1 MPASRSKMAGRRLS
15 PEEQALWQALAK
27 TVRPMRRAR
36 PKPALKPEVASPDQA
51 DMAALVDL
59 PKRPVRGRVPPL
71 RTPEPPAKPR
81 PAPAPVPVLDSSW
94 EKKIR
99 GGSLSPDHSIDLH
112 GLNLAAAHV
121 RLERLLSEAVMMGWR
136 VLLVV
141 TGKPRPKPLPGVSG
155 QRGAIRAEI
164 GDWLARS
171 AHAHRIA
178 SVRGAHP
185 RHGGDGAL
193 YIILRRPD

>member
-1 MPASRSKMAGRRLS
+1 MPVSRSNMAGRRLS

-27 TVRPMRRAR
+27 TVRPLRKAAVKRL
-36 PKPALKPEVASPDQA
+36 PKAVDAPEPELPVLPPALPTPE
-51 DMAALVDL
+51 
-59 PKRPVRGRVPPL
+59 KRVRGRVPPP
-71 RTPEPPAKPR
+71 RRSDPPPPSR
-81 PAPAPVPVLDSSW
+81 PAPVPVLDSNW

-99 GGSLSPDHSIDLH
+99 GGSLAPDISIDLH

-121 RLERLLSEAVMMGWR
+121 RLDRLLGEALQYGWR

-141 TGKPRPKPLPGVSG
+141 TGKPRPRPLPGQPG

-171 AHAHRIA
+171 PHAHRIA
-178 SVRGAHP
+178 SVRNAHP

-193 YIILRRPD
+193 YIILRRPE